1 MKDDIRFHPLPVH
14 GIEAMHATSQRS
26 FPRHTHDQY
35 GIGMVDAGKH
45 VSWSGSG
52 QVEAGPRSFICV
64 NPSEVHDGQV
74 AGGSGRSW
82 RMLYLSPRE
91 MAAMCSDIRDGA
103 PAELMFS
110 TPVFED
116 RGLLPVFNAAFSHC
130 LTREEHGAV
139 ACETDVLGLIAGLL
153 HHSSAKSARDGGLT
167 GCIRRARQMIDDDP
181 ARPLT
186 LASLAQEAG
195 LSKYRL
201 LRSFSRELGLTPHA
215 YILQR
220 RIARAQRLIRSGRSL
235 AEAALAS
242 GFCDQSHLTRCFVRQ
257 LGVTPRGYAE
267 GGIGSSMRATNRDLH
282 LIADEGCHR
291 PANSKRS

>member
-1 MKDDIRFHPLPVH
+1 MKDDIRFHALPVH

-35 GIGMVDAGKH
+35 GIGMVDVGKH
-45 VSWSGSG
+45 VSWSNRG
-52 QVEAGPRSFICV
+52 QVEAGPRSFISV
-64 NPSEVHDGQV
+64 NPGEVHDGQA
-74 AGGSGRSW
+74 AGGCPRSW
-82 RMLYLSPRE
+82 RILYFSPHA
-91 MAAMCSDIRDGA
+91 MAAMCSDVRDGVQS
-103 PAELMFS
+103 ELMFAA
-110 TPVFED
+110 PVFED
-116 RGLLPVFNAAFSHC
+116 PRLRSIFDAAFSHC
-130 LTREEHGAV
+130 LAREDHGTV
-139 ACETDVLGLIAGLL
+139 ACETAVLGLVAGLL
-153 HHSSAKSARDGGLT
+153 HHSSARSVRDGGLT

-201 LRSFSRELGLTPHA
+201 LRSFARELGLTPHA

-220 RIARAQRLIRSGRSL
+220 RIACAQRLIRSGRGL

-242 GFCDQSHLTRCFVRQ
+242 GFYDQSHLTRCFVRQ

-267 GGIGSSMRATNRDLH
+267 GSL
-282 LIADEGCHR
+282 R
-291 PANSKRS
+291 PR

>member
-1 MKDDIRFHPLPVH
+1 MKDDIRFRALPVH

-45 VSWSGSG
+45 VSWSDQG
-52 QVEAGPRSFICV
+52 QVEAGPRNFISV
-64 NPSEVHDGQV
+64 NPGEVHDGQA
-74 AGGSGRSW
+74 AGGCRRSW
-82 RMLYLSPRE
+82 RMLYFSPHE
-91 MAAMCSDIRDGA
+91 MVAMCSDIRDGA
-103 PAELMFS
+103 QSELMFS
-110 TPVFED
+110 APVFDD
-116 RGLLPVFNAAFSHC
+116 RRLRSIFDSAFSHC
-130 LTREEHGAV
+130 LSRGEHDAL

-153 HHSSAKSARDGGLT
+153 DHSSAKPARDSSLT

-181 ARPLT
+181 SKPIT
-186 LASLAQEAG
+186 LAALASEEG

-201 LRSFSRELGLTPHA
+201 LRSFARELGLTPHA

-220 RIARAQRLIRSGRSL
+220 RIACAQRLIRSGRGL

-242 GFCDQSHLTRCFVRQ
+242 GFYDQSHLTRCFVRQ

-267 GGIGSSMRATNRDLH
+267 ARHVNA
-282 LIADEGCHR
+282 
-291 PANSKRS
+291 

>member
-1 MKDDIRFHPLPVH
+1 MKDDIRFHALPVQ

-35 GIGMVDAGKH
+35 GIGMIDAGKH
-45 VSWSGSG
+45 VSWSGRG

-64 NPSEVHDGQV
+64 NPSEVHDGQ
-74 AGGSGRSW
+74 GGSGRSW
-82 RMLYLSPRE
+82 RMLYFSPRA

-103 PAELMFS
+103 QSELMFAA
-110 TPVFED
+110 PVFED
-116 RGLLPVFNAAFSHC
+116 RCLLPIFDAAFSHC
-130 LTREEHGAV
+130 LTREEHGTV
-139 ACETDVLGLIAGLL
+139 ACEADVLGLVAGLL
-153 HHSSAKSARDGGLT
+153 HHSSARSARDGGLT

-186 LASLAQEAG
+186 LTSLAREAG

-220 RIARAQRLIRSGRSL
+220 RIACAQRLIRAGRGL
-235 AEAALAS
+235 AEAAIAS
-242 GFCDQSHLTRCFVRQ
+242 GFYDQSHLTRCFVRQ

-267 GGIGSSMRATNRDLH
+267 GSLRAR
-282 LIADEGCHR
+282 
-291 PANSKRS
+291 